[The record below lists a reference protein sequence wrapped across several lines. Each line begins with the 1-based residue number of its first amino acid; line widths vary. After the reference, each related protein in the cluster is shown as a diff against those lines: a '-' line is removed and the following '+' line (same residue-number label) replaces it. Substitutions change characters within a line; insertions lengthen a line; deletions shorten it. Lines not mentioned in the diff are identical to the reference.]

1 MQEQVAIGID
11 IGGTNTVIGLITA
24 GGKCL
29 AEECIKTEEY
39 PLMEDFIERIHAIGR
54 ERSAALNLSLAGV
67 GIGVP
72 TGNSDNGTFNASNLP
87 WRGVIPVAALFRER
101 FNLPV
106 FVVNDAK
113 AAVLGE
119 MSYGGARGMKDF
131 VIITLG
137 TGLGCGIVINGEL
150 VHGHDGFA
158 GELGHTIVT
167 PGGRACGC
175 GRRGCLETYASATG
189 IKRTAIELLA
199 TEIDDSPLRKIPFAD
214 IGSKM
219 IAEAA
224 GQGDPIAI
232 KTLRYTGEVL
242 GLALANLVAIIRPEA
257 IFLQGGAARAGAHFH
272 DAVNRAMDE
281 NLLFLYKGKISTR
294 CSAFSNGAT
303 VGAAALV
310 WRALK

>member
-1 MQEQVAIGID
+1 MQEQVVIGID

-24 GGKCL
+24 EGKCL
-29 AEECIKTEEY
+29 AEESLKTAEY
-39 PLMEDFIERIHAIGR
+39 PLMEDFIKQIHAIGR
-54 ERSAALNLSLAGV
+54 ERSAALNVTLAGV

-72 TGNSDNGTFNASNLP
+72 TGNSDSGTFNASNLP
-87 WRGVIPVAALFRER
+87 WTGVIPIVALFRDR
-101 FNLPV
+101 FRLPV

-119 MSYGGARGMKDF
+119 MTHGGAKGMKDF
-131 VIITLG
+131 VVITLG

-158 GELGHTIVT
+158 GELGHTIVI

-199 TEIDDSPLRKIPFAD
+199 TEIDDSPLRDVPLSSL
-214 IGSKM
+214 GSKI
-219 IAEAA
+219 IAETAA
-224 GQGDPIAI
+224 QGDPLAI

-294 CSAFSNGAT
+294 CSTLSNGAT
-303 VGAAALV
+303 IGAAALV
-310 WRALK
+310 WDTLK